1 MGNIAGILF
10 GVIGLAIPILI
21 IGAIVYFILRIKS
34 GIALSISYKDALR
47 VYFYIVILVSVGLT
61 GVGGVSTLINVGLG
75 EMVGREFSYGEVY
88 QDHRRLQDLK
98 NNEDSSSYVVRDNR
112 SLSEKIDLEMKGNL
126 INGISLAVIGS
137 FLMLVHFLGRR
148 LVETVDEHSDLL
160 RRLYLIAGL
169 AIFAV
174 ITIVSLIAG
183 IPETLRY
190 ALLEVEPGQESPGEA
205 LSIAIVGL
213 PIWVSYLVATLRN
226 IRASKFP

>member
-10 GVIGLAIPILI
+10 GLIGLAIPILI

-34 GIALSISYKDALR
+34 GISLSISYKDALR

-88 QDHRRLQDLK
+88 QDHRELQDLK
-98 NNEDSSSYVVRDNR
+98 NNGDSSSYVVGDNR
-112 SLSEKIDLEMKGNL
+112 SLSEKIDLEMKGSL

-137 FLMLVHFLGRR
+137 FLMLVHFLGRSW
-148 LVETVDEHSDLL
+148 VETVDEHSDLL

-174 ITIVSLIAG
+174 ITILSLIAG

-205 LSIAIVGL
+205 LSIAIIGL

-226 IRASKFP
+226 VRSQ

>member
-10 GVIGLAIPILI
+10 GLIGLAIPILI

-34 GIALSISYKDALR
+34 GISLSISYKDALR

-61 GVGGVSTLINVGLG
+61 GIGGVSTLINVGLG

-88 QDHRRLQDLK
+88 QDHRELQDRK
-98 NNEDSSSYVVRDNR
+98 NNGDSSSYVVGDNR

-148 LVETVDEHSDLL
+148 WVETVDEHSDLL

-169 AIFAV
+169 AIFAA

-226 IRASKFP
+226 VRSQ

>member
-10 GVIGLAIPILI
+10 GLIGLAIPILI

-88 QDHRRLQDLK
+88 QDHRELQDLN

-226 IRASKFP
+226 IRSQ

>member
-10 GVIGLAIPILI
+10 GLIGLAIPILI

-34 GIALSISYKDALR
+34 GISLSISYKDALR

-75 EMVGREFSYGEVY
+75 EMVGREFSYGDVY
-88 QDHRRLQDLK
+88 QDHRELQDLK

-226 IRASKFP
+226 VRSQ

>member
-10 GVIGLAIPILI
+10 GLIGLAIPILI
-21 IGAIVYFILRIKS
+21 IAAIVYFVLRIKS
-34 GIALSISYKDALR
+34 GISLSISYKAALR

-61 GVGGVSTLINVGLG
+61 GLGGVSTLINVGLG
-75 EMVGREFSYGEVY
+75 EIVGHEFSYGEVY
-88 QDHRRLQDLK
+88 QDHRELQDLK
-98 NNEDSSSYVVRDNR
+98 NNEDYVVRDNR
-112 SLSEKIDLEMKGNL
+112 SLSEKLNLEMKGNL
-126 INGISLAVIGS
+126 INGISLAVIGA

-148 LVETVDEHSDLL
+148 WVETADEHSDLL

-190 ALLEVEPGQESPGEA
+190 ALLEIEPGQESPGEA

-226 IRASKFP
+226 IRSQ

>member
-10 GVIGLAIPILI
+10 GLIGLAIPILI
-21 IGAIVYFILRIKS
+21 IAAIIYFISRIKS
-34 GIALSISYKDALR
+34 GITLSISYKTALR
-47 VYFYIVILVSVGLT
+47 MYFYVVILVSVGLT

-75 EMVGREFSYGEVY
+75 EVVGREFSYGEVY
-88 QDHRRLQDLK
+88 QDHRELQDLK
-98 NNEDSSSYVVRDNR
+98 NNGDSSSYVVGDSR
-112 SLSEKIDLEMKGNL
+112 SLSEKIDLEMKGSL

-148 LVETVDEHSDLL
+148 WVETVDEHSDLL

-226 IRASKFP
+226 VRSQ

>member
-10 GVIGLAIPILI
+10 GLIGLAIPILI

-34 GIALSISYKDALR
+34 GISLSISYKDALR

-88 QDHRRLQDLK
+88 QDHRELQDLN

-226 IRASKFP
+226 IKSQ

>member
-10 GVIGLAIPILI
+10 GLIGLAIPILI
-21 IGAIVYFILRIKS
+21 IGAIVYFILRIRS
-34 GIALSISYKDALR
+34 GISLSISYKDALR

-88 QDHRRLQDLK
+88 QDHRELQDLK
-98 NNEDSSSYVVRDNR
+98 NNGDSSSYVVGDDR
-112 SLSEKIDLEMKGNL
+112 SLSEKIDLEMKGSL

-148 LVETVDEHSDLL
+148 WVETVDEHSDLL
-160 RRLYLIAGL
+160 RRFYLIAGL

-226 IRASKFP
+226 VRSQ

>member
-10 GVIGLAIPILI
+10 GLIGLAIPILI

-88 QDHRRLQDLK
+88 QDHRELQDLK

-160 RRLYLIAGL
+160 RRSYLIAGL

-226 IRASKFP
+226 IRSQ

>member
-10 GVIGLAIPILI
+10 GLIGLAIPILI
-21 IGAIVYFILRIKS
+21 IAAIVYSILRIKS
-34 GIALSISYKDALR
+34 GISLSISYKAALR

-88 QDHRRLQDLK
+88 QDHRELQDLK
-98 NNEDSSSYVVRDNR
+98 NNGDSSSYVVGDSR
-112 SLSEKIDLEMKGNL
+112 SLSEKIDLEMKGSL

-148 LVETVDEHSDLL
+148 WVETVDEHSDLL

-174 ITIVSLIAG
+174 ITIVALIAG

-226 IRASKFP
+226 VRSQ

>member
-10 GVIGLAIPILI
+10 GLIGLAIPILI

-34 GIALSISYKDALR
+34 GISLSISYKDALR

-88 QDHRRLQDLK
+88 QDHRESQDLK
-98 NNEDSSSYVVRDNR
+98 NNEDSSSYVVGDNR

-226 IRASKFP
+226 IRSQ

>member
-10 GVIGLAIPILI
+10 GLIGLAIPILI
-21 IGAIVYFILRIKS
+21 IATIVYFVLRIKS
-34 GIALSISYKDALR
+34 GISLSISYKAALR

-61 GVGGVSTLINVGLG
+61 GLGGVSTLINVGLG
-75 EMVGREFSYGEVY
+75 EIVGHEFSYGEVY
-88 QDHRRLQDLK
+88 QDHRELQDLK
-98 NNEDSSSYVVRDNR
+98 NNEDYVVRDNR
-112 SLSEKIDLEMKGNL
+112 SLSERLDLEMKGNL
-126 INGISLAVIGS
+126 INGISLAVIGA

-148 LVETVDEHSDLL
+148 WVETADEHSDLL

-190 ALLEVEPGQESPGEA
+190 ALLEIEPGQESPGEA

-226 IRASKFP
+226 VRSQ

>member
-10 GVIGLAIPILI
+10 GLIGLAIPILI

-34 GIALSISYKDALR
+34 GISLSISYKDALR

-61 GVGGVSTLINVGLG
+61 GIGGVSTLINVGLG

-88 QDHRRLQDLK
+88 QDHRELQDLK

-174 ITIVSLIAG
+174 ITIVALIAG

-226 IRASKFP
+226 VRSQ

>member
-1 MGNIAGILF
+1 MGNITGILF
-10 GVIGLAIPILI
+10 GLIGLAIPILI
-21 IGAIVYFILRIKS
+21 IAAIVYSILRIKS
-34 GIALSISYKDALR
+34 GISLSISYKAALR

-88 QDHRRLQDLK
+88 QDHRELQDLK
-98 NNEDSSSYVVRDNR
+98 NNGDSSSYVVGDDR
-112 SLSEKIDLEMKGNL
+112 SLSEKIDLEMKGSL

-148 LVETVDEHSDLL
+148 WVETVDEHSDLL

-174 ITIVSLIAG
+174 ITIVALIAG

-226 IRASKFP
+226 VRSQ

>member
-10 GVIGLAIPILI
+10 GLIGLAIPILI

-34 GIALSISYKDALR
+34 GISLSISYKDALR

-88 QDHRRLQDLK
+88 QDHRELQDLK

-148 LVETVDEHSDLL
+148 WVETVDEHSDLL

-226 IRASKFP
+226 VRSQ

>member
-10 GVIGLAIPILI
+10 GLIGLAIPILI

-88 QDHRRLQDLK
+88 QDHRELQDLN

-205 LSIAIVGL
+205 LSIAMVGL

-226 IRASKFP
+226 IRSQ

>member
-10 GVIGLAIPILI
+10 GLIGLAIPILI
-21 IGAIVYFILRIKS
+21 IAAIVYSILRIKS
-34 GIALSISYKDALR
+34 GISLSISYKDALR

-88 QDHRRLQDLK
+88 QDHRELQDLR
-98 NNEDSSSYVVRDNR
+98 NNGDSSSYVVGDNR
-112 SLSEKIDLEMKGNL
+112 PLSEKIDLEMKGNL

-148 LVETVDEHSDLL
+148 WVETVDEHSDLL

-226 IRASKFP
+226 VRSQ

>member
-10 GVIGLAIPILI
+10 GLIGLAIPILI

-34 GIALSISYKDALR
+34 GISLSISYKDALR

-88 QDHRRLQDLK
+88 QDHRESQDLK

-174 ITIVSLIAG
+174 ITIVALIAG

-226 IRASKFP
+226 IRSQ

>member
-10 GVIGLAIPILI
+10 GLIGLAIPILI

-34 GIALSISYKDALR
+34 GISLSISYKDALR

-88 QDHRRLQDLK
+88 QDHRELQDLK
-98 NNEDSSSYVVRDNR
+98 NNGDSSSYVVGDSR
-112 SLSEKIDLEMKGNL
+112 SLSEKIELEMKGSL

-148 LVETVDEHSDLL
+148 WVETVDEHSDLL

-226 IRASKFP
+226 VRSQ

>member
-10 GVIGLAIPILI
+10 GLIGLAIPILI
-21 IGAIVYFILRIKS
+21 IAAIVYSILRIKS
-34 GIALSISYKDALR
+34 GISLSISYKAALR

-88 QDHRRLQDLK
+88 QDHRELQDLK

-226 IRASKFP
+226 VRSQ

>member
-10 GVIGLAIPILI
+10 GLIGLAIPILI
-21 IGAIVYFILRIKS
+21 IAAIVYWISKIKS
-34 GIALSISYKDALR
+34 GISLSISYKDALR

-88 QDHRRLQDLK
+88 QDHRELQDLK

-226 IRASKFP
+226 IRSQ

>member
-10 GVIGLAIPILI
+10 GLIGLAIPILI

-34 GIALSISYKDALR
+34 GISLSISYKDALR

-88 QDHRRLQDLK
+88 QDHRELQDLK
-98 NNEDSSSYVVRDNR
+98 NNGDSSSYVVGDDR
-112 SLSEKIDLEMKGNL
+112 SLSEKIDLEMKGSL

-148 LVETVDEHSDLL
+148 WVETVDEHSDLL

-169 AIFAV
+169 AIVAV

-205 LSIAIVGL
+205 LSIAIIGL

-226 IRASKFP
+226 VRSQ

>member
-1 MGNIAGILF
+1 MGNITGILF
-10 GVIGLAIPILI
+10 GLIGLAVPILI
-21 IGAIVYFILRIKS
+21 IAAIVYSILRIKS
-34 GIALSISYKDALR
+34 GISLSISYKAALR
-47 VYFYIVILVSVGLT
+47 VYFYIVILVSIGLT

-88 QDHRRLQDLK
+88 QDHRELQDRK
-98 NNEDSSSYVVRDNR
+98 NNGDSSSYVVGDNR

-148 LVETVDEHSDLL
+148 WVETVDEHSDLL

-226 IRASKFP
+226 VRSQ

>member
-10 GVIGLAIPILI
+10 GLIGLAIPILI
-21 IGAIVYFILRIKS
+21 IVAIVYFVLRIKS
-34 GIALSISYKDALR
+34 GISLSISYKAALR

-61 GVGGVSTLINVGLG
+61 GLGGVSTLINVGLG
-75 EMVGREFSYGEVY
+75 EIVGHEFSYGEVY
-88 QDHRRLQDLK
+88 QDHRELQNLK
-98 NNEDSSSYVVRDNR
+98 NTEDYVVRDNR
-112 SLSEKIDLEMKGNL
+112 SLSERLDLEMKGNL
-126 INGISLAVIGS
+126 INGISLAVIGA
-137 FLMLVHFLGRR
+137 FLMLVHFLGRKW
-148 LVETVDEHSDLL
+148 VETADEHSDLL

-190 ALLEVEPGQESPGEA
+190 ALLEIEPGQESPGEA

-226 IRASKFP
+226 VRSQ

>member
-10 GVIGLAIPILI
+10 GLIGLAIPILI
-21 IGAIVYFILRIKS
+21 IAAIVYSILRIKS
-34 GIALSISYKDALR
+34 GISLSISYKAALR

-88 QDHRRLQDLK
+88 QDHRELQDLK
-98 NNEDSSSYVVRDNR
+98 NNGDSSSYVVGDNR
-112 SLSEKIDLEMKGNL
+112 PLSEKIDLEMKGSL

-148 LVETVDEHSDLL
+148 WVETVDEHSDLL

-226 IRASKFP
+226 VRSQ

>member
-34 GIALSISYKDALR
+34 GISLSISYKDALR

-88 QDHRRLQDLK
+88 QDHRESQDLK
-98 NNEDSSSYVVRDNR
+98 NNEDSSSYVVGDNR

-174 ITIVSLIAG
+174 ITIVALIAG

-226 IRASKFP
+226 IRSQ

>member
-10 GVIGLAIPILI
+10 GLIGLAIPILI

-34 GIALSISYKDALR
+34 GISLSISYKDALR

-88 QDHRRLQDLK
+88 QDHRELQDLR
-98 NNEDSSSYVVRDNR
+98 NNGDSSSYVVGDER
-112 SLSEKIDLEMKGNL
+112 SLSEKIDLEMKGSL

-148 LVETVDEHSDLL
+148 WVETVDEHSDLL

-174 ITIVSLIAG
+174 ITIVALIAG

-226 IRASKFP
+226 VRSQ

>member
-10 GVIGLAIPILI
+10 GLIGLAIPILI
-21 IGAIVYFILRIKS
+21 IAAIVYSILRIKS
-34 GIALSISYKDALR
+34 GISLSISYKAALR

-88 QDHRRLQDLK
+88 QDHRELQDLK
-98 NNEDSSSYVVRDNR
+98 NNGDSSSYVVGDSR
-112 SLSEKIDLEMKGNL
+112 SLSEKIDLEMKGSL

-148 LVETVDEHSDLL
+148 WVETVDEHSDLL

-226 IRASKFP
+226 VRSQ

>member
-10 GVIGLAIPILI
+10 GLIGLAIPILI
-21 IGAIVYFILRIKS
+21 IAAIVYFVLRIKS
-34 GIALSISYKDALR
+34 GISLSISYKAALR

-61 GVGGVSTLINVGLG
+61 GLGGVSTLINVGLG
-75 EMVGREFSYGEVY
+75 EIVGHEFSYGEVY
-88 QDHRRLQDLK
+88 QDHRELQNLK
-98 NNEDSSSYVVRDNR
+98 NTEDYVVRDNR
-112 SLSEKIDLEMKGNL
+112 SLSERLDLEMKGNL
-126 INGISLAVIGS
+126 INGISLAVIGA

-148 LVETVDEHSDLL
+148 WVETADEHSDLL

-190 ALLEVEPGQESPGEA
+190 ALLEIEPGQESPGEA

-226 IRASKFP
+226 IRSQ

>member
-10 GVIGLAIPILI
+10 GLIGLAIPILI

-34 GIALSISYKDALR
+34 GISLSISYKDALR

-88 QDHRRLQDLK
+88 QDHRELQDLK
-98 NNEDSSSYVVRDNR
+98 NNGDSSSYVVGDNR
-112 SLSEKIDLEMKGNL
+112 SLSEKIDLEMKGSL

-148 LVETVDEHSDLL
+148 WVETVDEHSDLL

-226 IRASKFP
+226 VRSQ

>member
-10 GVIGLAIPILI
+10 GLIGLAIPILI

-34 GIALSISYKDALR
+34 GISLSISYKDALR

-61 GVGGVSTLINVGLG
+61 GIGGVSTLINVGLG

-88 QDHRRLQDLK
+88 QDHRELQDLK

-160 RRLYLIAGL
+160 RRSYLIAGL

-174 ITIVSLIAG
+174 ITIVALTAG

-226 IRASKFP
+226 IRSQ

>member
-10 GVIGLAIPILI
+10 GLIGLAIPILI

-34 GIALSISYKDALR
+34 GISLSISYKDALR

-88 QDHRRLQDLK
+88 QDHRELQDLK
-98 NNEDSSSYVVRDNR
+98 NNEDSSSHVVGDNR
-112 SLSEKIDLEMKGNL
+112 SLSEKIDLEMKGSL

-148 LVETVDEHSDLL
+148 WVETVDEHSDLL

-169 AIFAV
+169 AIVAV

-226 IRASKFP
+226 VRSQ

>member
-61 GVGGVSTLINVGLG
+61 GIGGVSTLINVGLG

-88 QDHRRLQDLK
+88 QDHRELQDLK

-160 RRLYLIAGL
+160 RRSYLIAGL

-190 ALLEVEPGQESPGEA
+190 ARLEVEPGQESPGEA

-226 IRASKFP
+226 IRSQ

>member
-10 GVIGLAIPILI
+10 GLIGLAIPILI

-88 QDHRRLQDLK
+88 QDHRELQDLK
-98 NNEDSSSYVVRDNR
+98 NNEDSSSYIVRDNR

-160 RRLYLIAGL
+160 RRSYLIAGL

-226 IRASKFP
+226 IRSQ